1 MLSDSIIEAYR
12 IYMLTNMGHTS
23 LYNVLTYLE
32 SRFTELK
39 FQYYVGIKSYIRA
52 FDEDSNDMWFLLD
65 NKNPY
70 NLRLM

>member
-23 LYNVLTYLE
+23 LYNVLKYLE
-32 SRFTELK
+32 SRFTDLK
-39 FQYYVGIKSYIRA
+39 FQYYAGVKSYVRA

-65 NKNPY
+65 SKNPY

>member
-23 LYNVLTYLE
+23 LYNVLMYLE
-32 SRFTELK
+32 RRFTDLK
-39 FQYYVGIKSYIRA
+39 FQYYAGIKSYIRA

-65 NKNPY
+65 DKNPY